1 MKLEK
6 IYDVE
11 FMYYTGYS
19 HDTVSSN
26 PGEAKKDTKYLDTS
40 ASPFL
45 VRESDLNI
53 FQKYGGGFRN
63 LRYVGTLH
71 IPDEKDIVPDAES
84 LTVINDCTTNNCID
98 NCVDNTIHNVK
109 DNCIATDPA
118 QISLKDLL
126 KYDGPTLPMNYTVTT
141 ETSSNL

>member
-19 HDTVSSN
+19 RDAVSSN
-26 PGEAKKDTKYLDTS
+26 PGEVKKDTKYLDTS

-45 VRESDLNI
+45 VRESDLHI

-71 IPDEKDIVPDAES
+71 IPDEKDIVDGHS
-84 LTVINDCTTNNCID
+84 ICCTD

-118 QISLKDLL
+118 QIALKDLL
-126 KYDGPTLPMNYTVTT
+126 KYDGPTLPVNYTVTT

>member
-11 FMYYTGYS
+11 FMHYTSYS
-19 HDTVSSN
+19 HDAVSSN
-26 PGEAKKDTKYLDTS
+26 PGEVKKDTKYLDTS

-45 VRESDLNI
+45 VRESDLHI

-71 IPDEKDIVPDAES
+71 IPDEKDIVSDTES
-84 LTVINDCTTNNCID
+84 LTVINDCID
-98 NCVDNTIHNVK
+98 NCAELDKNALHIGDAITF
-109 DNCIATDPA
+109 
-118 QISLKDLL
+118 
-126 KYDGPTLPMNYTVTT
+126 DGPELPVTYKLIADT
-141 ETSSNL
+141 EFQGE

>member
-11 FMYYTGYS
+11 FMYYTGYTKDS
-19 HDTVSSN
+19 VSSD

-45 VRESDLNI
+45 VRESDLHI

-71 IPDEKDIVPDAES
+71 IPEENDIVPYTES
-84 LTVINDCTTNNCID
+84 LKVINDCIITNECID
-98 NCVDNTIHNVK
+98 NCTYLDKSAIHLENTI
-109 DNCIATDPA
+109 T
-118 QISLKDLL
+118 
-126 KYDGPTLPMNYTVTT
+126 YDGPALPSTYKLIADT
-141 ETSSNL
+141 EFQGE

>member
-1 MKLEK
+1 MNLEK

-19 HDTVSSN
+19 RDAVSSN

-45 VRESDLNI
+45 VRESDLYI

-71 IPDEKDIVPDAES
+71 IPDEKDIVPDTES

-98 NCVDNTIHNVK
+98 NCAELDKNALHVGDTI
-109 DNCIATDPA
+109 TF
-118 QISLKDLL
+118 
-126 KYDGPTLPMNYTVTT
+126 DGPELPVTYKLIADT
-141 ETSSNL
+141 EFQGE

>member
-1 MKLEK
+1 MKTEK

-11 FMYYTGYS
+11 FMFYGSYTKDS
-19 HDTVSSN
+19 VSSN

-45 VRESDLNI
+45 VRESDLHI

-71 IPDEKDIVPDAES
+71 IPDEKDVVPDTES
-84 LTVINDCTTNNCID
+84 LTVVNNCTID
-98 NCVDNTIHNVK
+98 DCISNCVDSDKNLIVGTK
-109 DNCIATDPA
+109 
-118 QISLKDLL
+118 LL
-126 KYDGPTLPMNYTVTT
+126 RGTTTFDGPELPATYKLITDT
-141 ETSSNL
+141 EFNE